1 MTVVN
6 SVLSKYQALVEEH
19 TSQFRP
25 QVDTLRQ
32 LIDERMKEIHE
43 AEDKILEAESV
54 EIKKIIHALETDAR
68 FLLSTSEFK
77 EFVRNL
83 QHTSKSSSYSLPKA
97 LVVKDP
103 TTWLLTEVELPIYLT
118 EYKNV
123 SDPYA
128 YDDERTYNLY
138 THCISLSIGDEKCS
152 LAIEYKRI
160 YGYDEVRKYSWEGM
174 ISQCTYEASDLTFGL
189 NSNSGNKK
197 RIKTLIEEVSILVV
211 YSILLFTL
219 KPTISM
225 LEYHSLPPEKYLSW
239 FMEPEI
245 CEP

>member
-1 MTVVN
+1 MTVIN

-83 QHTSKSSSYSLPKA
+83 QHTSKSSSYSK
-97 LVVKDP
+97 VV
-103 TTWLLTEVELPIYLT
+103 
-118 EYKNV
+118 N
-123 SDPYA
+123 
-128 YDDERTYNLY
+128 
-138 THCISLSIGDEKCS
+138 SL
-152 LAIEYKRI
+152 
-160 YGYDEVRKYSWEGM
+160 
-174 ISQCTYEASDLTFGL
+174 
-189 NSNSGNKK
+189 
-197 RIKTLIEEVSILVV
+197 
-211 YSILLFTL
+211 
-219 KPTISM
+219 
-225 LEYHSLPPEKYLSW
+225 
-239 FMEPEI
+239 
-245 CEP
+245 